1 MADYLVAVDALT
13 VPVPGNGGR
22 FRLARRGAMVSV
34 SSEFAAPHVRR
45 GALVDPDAVPADSEP
60 AVADDDAGE
69 LETAAPAESEPAM
82 ADVDA
87 DKPAKAAGVEA
98 WRKYAESKGIATKG
112 LSKQELIAATR

>member
-34 SSEFAAPHVRR
+34 SDEFAAPHVRR
-45 GALVDPDAVPADSEP
+45 GALVDPDAVPVESEP
-60 AVADDDAGE
+60 VVVADDEDE
-69 LETAAPAESEPAM
+69 LETAVPVESEPAEV
-82 ADVDA
+82 DEDA
-87 DKPAKAAGVEA
+87 DKPAKAASAEA

>member
-1 MADYLVAVDALT
+1 MKDYLVAVDALT

-45 GALVDPDAVPADSEP
+45 GALVDPDAVPVESEP
-60 AVADDDAGE
+60 DKADEDE
-69 LETAAPAESEPAM
+69 LEATDPVESEPAM
-82 ADVDA
+82 ADDDA